1 MTERNG
7 NGRHE
12 SQPEDDVASI
22 IEDLCLDGLS
32 LLEVAERRGMD
43 LPGLTRW
50 AGQPH
55 VRSLLQAL
63 RGLSDTRTALVS
75 ARARTDAAHALR
87 RLALDGE
94 TRETARK
101 ACVDLLRLAP
111 DAITL
116 VSDPPDQPAPPGSHD
131 AVRALLERLADAP
144 VEHDDA

>member
-7 NGRHE
+7 KGRLD
-12 SQPEDDVASI
+12 PVPDDDPASI
-22 IEDLCLDGLS
+22 IEDLCLDGRT

-43 LPGLTRW
+43 LAGLTRW

-55 VRSLLQAL
+55 VRELLQAL
-63 RGLSDTRTALVS
+63 RALSDARTTLVS

-94 TRETARK
+94 TKETARK

-111 DAITL
+111 DAI
-116 VSDPPDQPAPPGSHD
+116 APPTDTSDHSPPHGSHD
-131 AVRALLERLADAP
+131 AVRTLLERLADLPA
-144 VEHDDA
+144 EHDDA